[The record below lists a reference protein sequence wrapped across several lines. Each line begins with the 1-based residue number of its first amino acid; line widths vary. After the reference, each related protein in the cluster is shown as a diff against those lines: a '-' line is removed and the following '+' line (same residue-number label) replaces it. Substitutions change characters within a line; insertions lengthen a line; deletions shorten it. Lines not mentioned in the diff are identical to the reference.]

1 MADNVMLFAALFY
14 AEKQGFS
21 VFPLLE
27 KQKIPAISGGLN
39 SATKKPEKIREW
51 WGSGSCNIG
60 IRTGAESGFW
70 VLDIDGHA
78 GESDIAAL
86 EFEHGQ
92 LPQTATQK
100 TSHGKHLLFAY
111 PQDRN
116 IGNRAKLIRHPEAG
130 GLDVRGN
137 GGYIVAA
144 PSIHPETLAPY
155 EWIISPEDLPP
166 QPAPPWLLD
175 LVAPPENA
183 TKPHIL
189 QPSIYQPQTRIGH
202 STSPDS
208 IIKDQLAAVANAP
221 EGARNH
227 TLNIAAMKVGK
238 VIQASDMSETE
249 AKALLAGAA
258 KQAGLGASETEK
270 TINSGFNFGA
280 KAPYLYGQKKGGGQ
294 ETVKKNFPVEAA
306 AIQDNPEKHGG
317 AEPSPFRFLS
327 IPDMEHLPDPEWII
341 DGVFARKSF
350 GIIYGPPKRGK
361 TFVAL
366 DMALSVAAGLEDWQG
381 RPLRTGGVLYIAGEG
396 VGGLKKRVKAW
407 LNHHHVSSAIPFRI
421 LASTV
426 NFMLPEQ
433 VTALLAA
440 IDALGEQFSMVIV
453 DTVARAMLGGDE
465 NAAKEMGLFVAS
477 CDIVKEHTGACV
489 VGIHHSGKNS
499 DNGMRGSSALLGAVD
514 TVLKIDKD
522 EDTVT
527 IVMEEQKDAEP
538 LEDIILTL
546 QSVPVGLSG
555 SSLVPVA
562 GEATASTEPRKGDLS
577 PRAKLAYQ
585 FLTDCVQ
592 PDCVRIRG
600 CATVPKEEWRA
611 ACIKRGLSDGDR
623 EQQRKAFN
631 KYSSKLQELGY
642 VAYDDELVIVL

>member
-1 MADNVMLFAALFY
+1 MADNDMLCAALFY

-39 SATKKPEKIREW
+39 SATKEPGKIREW
-51 WGSGSCNIG
+51 WGNSNFNIG

-70 VLDIDGHA
+70 VLDIDGQA

-92 LPQTATQK
+92 LPETATQK

-111 PQDRN
+111 PQDRI

-137 GGYIVAA
+137 GGYIVAT

-155 EWIISPEDLPP
+155 EWIISPEDTSP
-166 QPAPPWLLD
+166 QPAPLWLLD
-175 LVAPPENA
+175 LVAPHECA
-183 TKPHIL
+183 IKPHIS
-189 QPSIYQPQTRIGH
+189 QSYVYQPQTRIGH

-208 IIKDQLAAVANAP
+208 IIKDQLAAVSNAP

-227 TLNIAAMKVGK
+227 TLNVAAMKIGK
-238 VIQASDMSETE
+238 VIQAADMSETE
-249 AKALLAGAA
+249 AKSLLAGAA
-258 KQAGLGASETEK
+258 KQAGLETVEIEK
-270 TINSGFNFGA
+270 TINSGFNFGV
-280 KAPYLYGQKKGGGQ
+280 KSPYLYGQKTP
-294 ETVKKNFPVEAA
+294 ERSEAVKKNSPSNESSAKKNA
-306 AIQDNPEKHGG
+306 EKHGG

-327 IPDMEHLPDPEWII
+327 IPDMERLPDPEWII

-366 DMALSVAAGLEDWQG
+366 DMALSVSAGLDDWQG
-381 RPLRTGGVLYIAGEG
+381 RPVRAGGVLYIAGEG

-407 LNHHHVSSAIPFRI
+407 LNHHQVSSDIPFRI

-433 VTALLAA
+433 VTALLTA

-514 TVLKIDKD
+514 TVLKIDK
-522 EDTVT
+522 EEETVT

-538 LEDIILTL
+538 LEDIVLTL

-555 SSLVPVA
+555 SSLVLVT
-562 GEATASTEPRKGDLS
+562 GEATAATEPRRVDLS
-577 PRAKLAYQ
+577 PREKLAYQ

-592 PDCVRIRG
+592 PDCARIRG

-611 ACIKRGLSDGDR
+611 SCSKRGLADGDHR
-623 EQQRKAFN
+623 QQGRAFS
-631 KYSSKLQELGY
+631 KYSLRLQELGY
-642 VAYDDELVIVL
+642 VAYDNELVIIL